1 MSNMAGVTKDQFPE
15 GTTASLEGFTGPNG
29 EMLLGVDFT
38 QAEVD
43 GWNGT
48 SSDLPETG
56 DTTTSNASP
65 VVEAPVEAPKPKAK
79 PKAKA
84 AKQKK
89 KWFKK

>member
-56 DTTTSNASP
+56 DTTTSSASP
-65 VVEAPVEAPKPKAK
+65 EAPKVKPKAK
-79 PKAKA
+79 KPAK
-84 AKQKK
+84 KK

>member
-56 DTTTSNASP
+56 DTTTSSASP
-65 VVEAPVEAPKPKAK
+65 EAPKVKPKAK
-79 PKAKA
+79 KPAK
-84 AKQKK
+84 KK
-89 KWFKK
+89 KWFKKQYPPLKG

>member
-1 MSNMAGVTKDQFPE
+1 MAGVTKDQFPE

-56 DTTTSNASP
+56 DTTTSSASP
-65 VVEAPVEAPKPKAK
+65 EAPKVKPKAK
-79 PKAKA
+79 KPAK
-84 AKQKK
+84 KK

>member
-1 MSNMAGVTKDQFPE
+1 MSNMSGVTKDQFPE

-56 DTTTSNASP
+56 DTTTSSASP
-65 VVEAPVEAPKPKAK
+65 EAPKVKPKAK
-79 PKAKA
+79 KPAK
-84 AKQKK
+84 KK